1 MDSYFITKC
10 DSFITKCD
18 NYYKI
23 RRFYYKN
30 ATVIT
35 KCNVYYKLWQYN
47 DLSNAKY
54 EVGNEII
61 YNIELLKS
69 NVCDYSDAYI
79 LVKGN
84 ITVTAAPATQ
94 GTFKNCTPF
103 IKCIT
108 KIDGTT
114 IDDVEDLDLV
124 MSMYN
129 VIEYSSNYSK
139 TTGSLWFN
147 SKDEATDF
155 NNNIKNTDDFKFFKK
170 LTMTEQLEF

>member
-1 MDSYFITKC
+1 MTVYYKIGQLFYYKIRQNFITKLDSYFITKC

-69 NVCDYSDAYI
+69 NVCNYSDAYI

-84 ITVTAAPATQ
+84 ITVIAAPATQ

-114 IDDVEDLDLV
+114 IDDV
-124 MSMYN
+124 
-129 VIEYSSNYSK
+129 
-139 TTGSLWFN
+139 
-147 SKDEATDF
+147 
-155 NNNIKNTDDFKFFKK
+155 
-170 LTMTEQLEF
+170 